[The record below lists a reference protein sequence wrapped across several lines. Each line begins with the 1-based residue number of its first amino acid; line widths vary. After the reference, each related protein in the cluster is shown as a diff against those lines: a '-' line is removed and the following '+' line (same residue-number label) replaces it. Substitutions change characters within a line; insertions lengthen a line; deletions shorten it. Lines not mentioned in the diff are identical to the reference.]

1 MDLLFAI
8 IFIASAIAAVIAAV
22 SFVAMPF
29 QPVLWAIRSAT
40 VFVIGAVSGVAL
52 SGGLLFL
59 FVGTGSKLTSTLQVY
74 AYLSSLALGGLLGGC
89 LLLWLFIKTNRSN
102 PSFKRDWLKPAP

>member
-8 IFIASAIAAVIAAV
+8 IFIASATSAVIAVV
-22 SFVAMPF
+22 SFLAMPF

-40 VFVIGAVSGVAL
+40 VFVIGVVSGVAL

-59 FVGTGSKLTSTLQVY
+59 FVGTGSTRNCIPIAHLIASHTAQ
-74 AYLSSLALGGLLGGC
+74 
-89 LLLWLFIKTNRSN
+89 
-102 PSFKRDWLKPAP
+102 